1 VLRRPW
7 WVWGYA
13 GAALLIVAFGWSSP
27 VVALRPL
34 QSTAYALTLAVIL
47 AAGVIAAGSANQ
59 RTNGR
64 LMLLIALAVSTYALF
79 FRSEGFWQFVAYI
92 LAPAANL
99 LLFILLMRWP
109 RSRLQTRAQRWL
121 AGTALVAVPLVTVAD
136 ELCYDPAWDGYPD
149 VWWPSVVPSKE
160 LCYALTDVRFGV
172 VLALLVVFLVV
183 LVGRV
188 RWASQPERREL
199 VPVIIAALSLT
210 AANAFSSAYVI
221 ADPYTTFDFS
231 MLYYVAWVAVPLS
244 FLVAMLV
251 RRLQRARAVEALL
264 RPELLQSPE
273 AVRQTLAR
281 AMGDERLGLALYAP
295 EHGGY
300 VDVDGVPA
308 GDVPPDR
315 YGVHVS
321 AADGTPRARID
332 LHPRLEG
339 RPELTATVVQ
349 AAAVALDNARLQAEL
364 RAQLLE
370 VDESRLRLEEARL
383 ERERLS
389 RLLPGGLAEKLRAD
403 PSVVDRTES
412 LTVTVLMSDVRGY
425 SGIAER
431 TEPSTLAGQLREHRR
446 AMNAA
451 ILAEAG
457 TVMQY
462 VGDAVMAV
470 FGAPFPQADH
480 ARRALRAAAQM
491 HHRQAEVNH
500 GWIAA
505 GLEPF
510 GLGVGVSTGVVAA
523 ALLGSEE
530 RVEYTVVG
538 DTVNLA
544 HCLQNAARPAGMTVA
559 SEATVRRCIDL
570 ADWTFE
576 EVPPLVLKG
585 RVSPVAAFTARPV
598 AVDGVVAVS

>member
-1 VLRRPW
+1 LV
-7 WVWGYA
+7 
-13 GAALLIVAFGWSSP
+13 
-27 VVALRPL
+27 
-34 QSTAYALTLAVIL
+34 TLADNV
-47 AAGVIAAGSANQ
+47 
-59 RTNGR
+59 
-64 LMLLIALAVSTYALF
+64 
-79 FRSEGFWQFVAYI
+79 
-92 LAPAANL
+92 
-99 LLFILLMRWP
+99 
-109 RSRLQTRAQRWL
+109 
-121 AGTALVAVPLVTVAD
+121 
-136 ELCYDPAWDGYPD
+136 CYDPTWDGYPD
-149 VWWPSVVPSKE
+149 VWWPSVVPSKG
-160 LCYALTDVRFGV
+160 LCYTLTDIRFGV
-172 VLALLVVFLVV
+172 VLALLAVFLVV

-188 RWASQPERREL
+188 RWAARPERREL
-199 VPVIIAALSLT
+199 VPVVIAALSLT
-210 AANAFSSAYVI
+210 AANALDSVYVI
-221 ADPYTTFDFS
+221 ADSSTPVDFS

-264 RPELLQSPE
+264 RPELLHSPE

-315 YGVHVS
+315 YSVVVS

-339 RPELTATVVQ
+339 RPELTSSVLQ

-364 RAQLLE
+364 RAQLRQ
-370 VDESRLRLEEARL
+370 VDESRLRLEAARL
-383 ERERLS
+383 EGERLS
-389 RLLPGGLAEKLRAD
+389 RLLPGGLAEKLRSD
-403 PSVVDRTES
+403 PGAVERTES

-431 TEPSTLAGQLREHRR
+431 TEPSILAGQLREHRR

-470 FGAPFPQADH
+470 FGAPFPQPDH
-480 ARRALRAAAQM
+480 ARRALRASAQM
-491 HHRQAEVNH
+491 HQRQAEVNR
-500 GWIAA
+500 GWITA

-510 GLGVGVSTGVVAA
+510 GLGIGVSTGVVAA

-544 HCLQNAARPAGMTVA
+544 HCLQDAARPAGTTVA
-559 SEATVRRCIDL
+559 SEATVRRCDL
-570 ADWTFE
+570 ADWAFE
-576 EVPPLVLKG
+576 EVPPLVVKG
-585 RVSPVAAFTARPV
+585 RVTPVSAFTARPV
-598 AVDGVVAVS
+598 AVDGVVGVS